1 MDKDNMVLGHG
12 LSFEHLLTMV
22 NGLTS
27 NTSITKNESHKKQ
40 FLGLW

>member
-1 MDKDNMVLGHG
+1 MDKDNVLGHG

-22 NGLTS
+22 KALSS
-27 NTSITKNESHKKQ
+27 NTSITKKKSHKKQ